1 MTKDLAWTNNNREG
15 HQTIKD
21 NNDEGHLKLD
31 KYDTKPTQD
40 KSTTIEW
47 DKVNRNLTEDNVA
60 EKEKQNDQN
69 KTRRETQD
77 KIFEIHEP
85 QEKKT
90 EENHCQIKKLNN
102 DNTKVT
108 IVRKLSKTK
117 SSKFDNDI
125 GQYENCIQTNKSKSD
140 TTNINNSFSLKKDVV
155 ENPNLIL
162 NYFLLY
168 TSTKKNF
175 QNTIKFGGKFRLL
188 VIIFVLVPSAEPFTI
203 KEKLQRNITVEIAK
217 KLETTEDIDYDK
229 TTKKSN
235 STTKT
240 PCICPTTQHT
250 NSSGA
255 VSTPATSSPST
266 SECACQ
272 DIIENLAE
280 VETSTNIASTNI
292 RRRGRRRRKEVGEL
306 GLFVDKFDEK
316 ILKKMPFLE
325 FD

>member
-21 NNDEGHLKLD
+21 NIDKGQLKHD
-31 KYDTKPTQD
+31 TYDTKPTEDNTD
-40 KSTTIEW
+40 KYTTIEW
-47 DKVNRNLTEDNVA
+47 DKHNRNMTEDNVT

-69 KTRRETQD
+69 KTRQETQD
-77 KIFEIHEP
+77 KIFEIQEP
-85 QEKKT
+85 QERKT
-90 EENHCQIKKLNN
+90 EENYFQIEKLNN

-108 IVRKLSKTK
+108 IVRKLNETK
-117 SSKFDNDI
+117 SSKYGNAI
-125 GQYENCIQTNKSKSD
+125 GQYKNCIQTNKSKSD
-140 TTNINNSFSLKKDVV
+140 TV
-155 ENPNLIL
+155 ENPNFIL